1 MNFEELRKKYL
12 KFLYNSYN
20 IFEEDNKIC
29 IEYDFEIENL
39 TKFKPRIEILK
50 KEFVFKDISE
60 PLIIAEQL
68 FSNSEALSL
77 IQNPNYDSIG
87 VGLALVHDH
96 YYWSI
101 YLANLT

>member
-1 MNFEELRKKYL
+1 MNFEDLRKKYP

-50 KEFVFKDISE
+50 KEFVFKDIKSDIVKNMVFNLGLVE
-60 PLIIAEQL
+60 AISYFKATCSPLFFYKMWKTRQL
-68 FSNSEALSL
+68 SRKM
-77 IQNPNYDSIG
+77 
-87 VGLALVHDH
+87 V
-96 YYWSI
+96 
-101 YLANLT
+101 

>member
-1 MNFEELRKKYL
+1 MGYSNHFSTQRPHTSQNILEE
-12 KFLYNSYN
+12 NSIPY
-20 IFEEDNKIC
+20 
-29 IEYDFEIENL
+29 IEA
-39 TKFKPRIEILK
+39 